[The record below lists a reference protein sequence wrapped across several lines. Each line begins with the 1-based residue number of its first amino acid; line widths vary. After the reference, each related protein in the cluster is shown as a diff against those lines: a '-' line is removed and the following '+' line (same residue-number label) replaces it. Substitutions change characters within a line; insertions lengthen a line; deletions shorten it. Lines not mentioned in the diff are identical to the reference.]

1 MRDPVAVNSRKSN
14 SLDESFPRLSQR
26 GAVCSFSRLAVSFS
40 GGISFLVQDLVFSRK
55 LRYRCYLEVK
65 GERER
70 EVCVCVCGKEE
81 GEEDEEEVR
90 GKCDQF

>member
-1 MRDPVAVNSRKSN
+1 M
-14 SLDESFPRLSQR
+14 
-26 GAVCSFSRLAVSFS
+26 
-40 GGISFLVQDLVFSRK
+40 QDLVFSRK

-70 EVCVCVCGKEE
+70 EVCVCVCVSVECGKEE